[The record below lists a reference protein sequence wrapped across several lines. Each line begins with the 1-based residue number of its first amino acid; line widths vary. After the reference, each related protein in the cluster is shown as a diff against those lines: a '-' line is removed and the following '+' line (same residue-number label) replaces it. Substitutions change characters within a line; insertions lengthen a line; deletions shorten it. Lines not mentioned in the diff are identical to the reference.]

1 MNSTSTIGSTNLASA
16 ECGESPHDEKF
27 AFVKRLATDLSAG
40 NIELPSFPD
49 VVLRVRNAL
58 ENEDSSTHDLVRII
72 GAEPVLAA
80 RLLTIANSAVLKP
93 TGDPITDL
101 NTAVSRLGRSMTR
114 SAAMSFALAQL
125 RSAQKLD
132 LVRERLASLWERSA
146 HVAALSFVLTR
157 RYTKLNPDEA
167 LFIGLMH
174 GIGEMYIV
182 VQSDEYPALLA
193 NESDIAEVIEKWGP
207 RIGSSIIESWGFAD
221 YVSGAV
227 SQYQDTSRESDGDV
241 DFTDILILAYLLHR
255 FVTASEDTELQLEH
269 VSAWQRMKIEMTDLI
284 SVLQASD
291 EQIRSLRHGLRHRNP
306 DDTILSLTCEAEK
319 YGGEGGIRTHG
330 CDRKIK

>member
-1 MNSTSTIGSTNLASA
+1 MNSTSTISSTHLDTP
-16 ECGESPHDEKF
+16 ECGESQADERN
-27 AFVKRLATDLSAG
+27 AFVKRLAADLSTG

-49 VVLRVRNAL
+49 VVLRVRKAL

-72 GAEPVLAA
+72 SAEPVLAA
-80 RLLTIANSAVLKP
+80 RLLTIANSAAFKP

-101 NTAVSRLGRSMTR
+101 NMAVNRLGHSMIR

-132 LVRERLASLWERSA
+132 LVKERLESLWERSA

-182 VQSDEYPALLA
+182 VQADEHPALLA
-193 NESDIAEVIEKWGP
+193 NEADIAEVIEKLAP
-207 RIGSSIIESWGFAD
+207 RIGSAILRSWGFAD
-221 YVSGAV
+221 YVSEAV
-227 SQYQDTSRESDGDV
+227 GQYRDTDRENDGEV
-241 DFTDILILAYLLHR
+241 DFSDVLILAYLLHR
-255 FVTASEDTELQLEH
+255 FVTADEDTELQLEH

-284 SVLQASD
+284 GVLQKSD
-291 EQIRSLRHGLRHRNP
+291 EQIRSLRHA
-306 DDTILSLTCEAEK
+306 LSK
-319 YGGEGGIRTHG
+319 
-330 CDRKIK
+330 